1 MTPRSSVLFSVT
13 RELEPSL
20 EDKVIRPHVGTTCS
34 LVHIPRYVAAHC
46 SSSHRQEEWKRAASE
61 RSIGSSR
68 ALKTARWLAVGEAE
82 VLAIYYRSEKSFG
95 GGVG

>member
-1 MTPRSSVLFSVT
+1 MLLRT
-13 RELEPSL
+13 
-20 EDKVIRPHVGTTCS
+20 
-34 LVHIPRYVAAHC
+34 VAAAIG
-46 SSSHRQEEWKRAASE
+46 RRNGNEPASE

-82 VLAIYYRSEKSFG
+82 VLAIYYRLEKSFG